1 MKYAIL
7 VIAANLLIGS
17 SGAQVTGVLAEL
29 NAYYDS
35 TRIKSGNIPAALVV
49 TKRGEVLLERYEAG
63 VFEGLSVPVDE
74 RTMFTIASATK
85 SYAAALLLNLQKDG
99 LLWLND
105 PVGKFLPAFRTRG
118 AGLFDRREVLVRHIA
133 SHTSGSSIPK
143 GKYEW
148 SDTPPDLEWVQID
161 TPPGG
166 VWDYSSIGMH
176 HLQRTIEAAKGKDY
190 QTALR
195 ERILDPL
202 GLKGTRFV
210 FDGDSGLPVLP
221 RRIDTERDPPE
232 VYYWAHEEH
241 LVGVGIYTTV
251 RDLNRFCQM
260 MISDGTFGGHLYF
273 NSEAENSSGCST
285 RSDRPIRANTGF
297 PGGCSRKR
305 AAT

>member
-49 TKRGEVLLERYEAG
+49 TKWGEVLLERYEAG

-143 GKYEW
+143 GK
-148 SDTPPDLEWVQID
+148 I
-161 TPPGG
+161 
-166 VWDYSSIGMH
+166 
-176 HLQRTIEAAKGKDY
+176 
-190 QTALR
+190 
-195 ERILDPL
+195 
-202 GLKGTRFV
+202 
-210 FDGDSGLPVLP
+210 
-221 RRIDTERDPPE
+221 
-232 VYYWAHEEH
+232 
-241 LVGVGIYTTV
+241 
-251 RDLNRFCQM
+251 
-260 MISDGTFGGHLYF
+260 
-273 NSEAENSSGCST
+273 
-285 RSDRPIRANTGF
+285 
-297 PGGCSRKR
+297 
-305 AAT
+305 